1 MWGHLHC
8 TWKKE
13 WNAAAEAG
21 ASCCHA
27 SSSLCTGAS
36 QMKIRQ
42 DEKQQLCSLWDQL
55 KTVLQL
61 EQKEVKSDHSCK
73 GTQGQRAR
81 HSSCLYS
88 SCLLMQKAVGFLVSS
103 GGAYGPWQSHEDMF
117 SVDSGTDGVG
127 PCCCFSPARTLGTSM
142 QGTTCTSCKGTSST
156 AQRSQRPSSRKAMG
170 KLGNSMSL
178 SIVVW

>member
-127 PCCCFSPARTLGTSM
+127 PLLFFSCQDPGNKHAGYNEHQL
-142 QGTTCTSCKGTSST
+142 QGNKQYST
-156 AQRSQRPSSRKAMG
+156 EKSA
-170 KLGNSMSL
+170 SL
-178 SIVVW
+178 FKKSNG